1 MNKINAH
8 VHLNPDPFIRITN
21 AASESQHSCTGRG
34 RFLGSERLKK
44 KRKRKVWS
52 SLLADLS
59 EDHKCRFYG
68 R

>member
-8 VHLNPDPFIRITN
+8 VHLNPDSFIRITN

-34 RFLGSERLKK
+34 RFLGSEKK
-44 KRKRKVWS
+44 KRKKKVWPW
-52 SLLADLS
+52 LLADLS